1 LTRLRRI
8 YRGGGCYRNQRPTG
22 YILND
27 KVASIGRYGRRINKL
42 IELHQNLAEV
52 VQLVIIG
59 GGAELSRRVHL
70 GRPSVKVLR
79 RAREGDGIA
88 SSIPGV
94 VIHYQQEGLT
104 SINRETG
111 HHGGLGGVM

>member
-1 LTRLRRI
+1 LIRLRRI
-8 YRGGGCYRNQRPTG
+8 YRDGGCYRNQRPTG

-27 KVASIGRYGRRINKL
+27 KVAAIGRYGRRINKL
-42 IELHQNLAEV
+42 IEPHQNLAEV

-59 GGAELSRRVHL
+59 GGAELSRRVHF
-70 GRPSVKVLR
+70 GRGIVKVLR

-88 SSIPGV
+88 LIVIGP

-104 SINRETG
+104 GGNRETG
-111 HHGGLGGVM
+111 HHGGLGGVI

>member
-1 LTRLRRI
+1 LIRLRRI
-8 YRGGGCYRNQRPTG
+8 YRSGGCYRKRRPTG

-42 IELHQNLAEV
+42 IEPHQNLAEV

-59 GGAELSRRVHL
+59 GGAELSRRVHF
-70 GRPSVKVLR
+70 GRRIVKVLR

-88 SSIPGV
+88 LI
-94 VIHYQQEGLT
+94 VIGPIIY
-104 SINRETG
+104 
-111 HHGGLGGVM
+111 